1 MSGFIGR
8 RGAGCNAPPCS
19 DSSCF
24 LPVAI
29 KSEKKSRDD
38 TKRERN
44 KNVVNPPRLPCG
56 EKCGDN
62 KDRSNK
68 YHKAPKHIPDSIW
81 IRKHGQDNNEHPRR
95 ESSQCFERPFRHIK
109 YQRDTVVLLLQRIS
123 QGFVNCDQV
132 FVSCLRYLLVLFCQ
146 SVEQFGRFCELTQ
159 RKVASIQLIKYKSRN
174 CRNKEKSNQGE
185 TSPSELSDQT
195 LQKIENGLQH
205 DVLIISPN
213 GKLMHPPTLDSDF
226 KKDAP
231 AGCMERLVRF
241 LLLRARPAR
250 EWMLAGGYLKI

>member
-1 MSGFIGR
+1 MNTTELMPLILAGDGYQLTIADEAACSPSPRSACSPSFEIMNDTPETNEAQFGTGR
-8 RGAGCNAPPCS
+8 VSVDFARR
-19 DSSCF
+19 
-24 LPVAI
+24 L
-29 KSEKKSRDD
+29 EK
-38 TKRERN
+38 E
-44 KNVVNPPRLPCG
+44 
-56 EKCGDN
+56 
-62 KDRSNK
+62 
-68 YHKAPKHIPDSIW
+68 
-81 IRKHGQDNNEHPRR
+81 R

-109 YQRDTVVLLLQRIS
+109 YQRYTVVLLLQRIS

-159 RKVASIQLIKYKSRN
+159 RKVASIQLIKYKPRN

-213 GKLMHPPTLDSDF
+213 SQD
-226 KKDAP
+226 
-231 AGCMERLVRF
+231 R
-241 LLLRARPAR
+241 
-250 EWMLAGGYLKI
+250 